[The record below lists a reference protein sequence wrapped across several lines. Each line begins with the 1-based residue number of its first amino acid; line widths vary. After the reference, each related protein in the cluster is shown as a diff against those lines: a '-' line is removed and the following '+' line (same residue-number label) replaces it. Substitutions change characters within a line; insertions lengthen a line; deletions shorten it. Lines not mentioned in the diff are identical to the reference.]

1 MPETAV
7 ISKPPV
13 QTGLQGLE
21 IFAGGLVQG
30 VGFRPFIYRLAHE
43 TGVAGWVKNTP
54 RGVQIR
60 IEGSVQAVESFCRR
74 LKTETPPLAAIS
86 SLQTVCCDP
95 AGYISFEIRDSGQAG
110 DKTALIMPDAATC
123 QDCVQEIF
131 DPVNRRYLYP
141 FTNCTNC
148 GPRYSIIES
157 LPYDRQNSSMKKF
170 RMCETCRREYEDP
183 LNRRF
188 HAQPNACP
196 ECGPHL
202 ELWSCR
208 GELISDHNRALLEAV
223 ERIKAGEIAAVK
235 GIGGFHLMADARNGE
250 AISRLRKRKNRP
262 EKPFALMYPSLEKVI
277 TDCRVNPVEK
287 QLLQAYE
294 SPIVLLKRKL
304 SDDLSPSI
312 AGGSPYY
319 GIMLPYSPLHHLLMR
334 LLGFPIAATS
344 GNYSDD
350 PVCTDENEALA
361 KLGRIADFLL
371 VHNRPI
377 IRRTDDSIV
386 RVVLGR
392 KLVLR
397 RARGY
402 APLPVTIENSCGE
415 ATACGGHQKNTVAAA
430 KGKDIFLS
438 PHLGDLSSR
447 AACDSFRAA
456 IENLHQTYN
465 LRPGVMVCDQH
476 PEYFS
481 SKYAGKSG
489 LPVIKVQHHYAHIL
503 SCMADNRVEGPV
515 LGVCWDGTGY
525 GDDGTIWGG
534 EFLTADKSGYRRA
547 AHFRTFPLPG
557 GEKAVTE
564 PRRCA
569 LGLLHEMCGDD
580 RYFPFGDAASAA
592 FTAVELKN
600 LRRMLKNGLNSPRTS
615 SAGRLFDAA
624 ASIMNV
630 RQRVSYEGQAGM
642 ELEYLAERV
651 ISSDSYSFK
660 LKDGGNLKVIDWEP
674 MFIEL
679 SGDLRNGVSRQLIS
693 ARFHNTLIEI
703 IYETALSI
711 NQKKVVLSGGCFQN
725 KYLLENSVRRLM
737 QGGFEPYWHHNIPP
751 NDGGIALGQI
761 IAAGSKTGA

>member
-7 ISKPPV
+7 ISKPSI

-21 IFAGGLVQG
+21 IFVGGLVQG
-30 VGFRPFIYRLAHE
+30 VGFRPFIYRMAHE
-43 TGVAGWVKNTP
+43 TGVAGWVSNTP
-54 RGVQIR
+54 QGAHICV
-60 IEGSVQAVESFCRR
+60 EGSAGDLESFIGR
-74 LKTETPPLAAIS
+74 LKKETPPLAAIG
-86 SLQTVCCDP
+86 SLQTSLCDP
-95 AGYISFEIRDSGQAG
+95 AGYLGFEIRNSDNSG

-123 QDCVQEIF
+123 KDCVKEIF
-131 DPVNRRYLYP
+131 DPANRRYLYP

-157 LPYDRQNSSMKKF
+157 VPYDRQNSSMKKF
-170 RMCETCRREYEDP
+170 RMCDTCRREYEDP

-202 ELWSCR
+202 ELWSR
-208 GELISDHNRALLEAV
+208 KGELISDHNRALFEAV

-250 AISRLRKRKNRP
+250 AIIRLRKRKNRP

-294 SPIVLLKRKL
+294 SPIVLLKRYL
-304 SDDLSPSI
+304 TDDLSPSI

-319 GIMLPYSPLHHLLMR
+319 GIMLPYSPLHHLLTRM
-334 LLGFPIAATS
+334 LGFPIVATS
-344 GNYSDD
+344 GNYCDE
-350 PVCTDENEALA
+350 PICTDEYEAVS
-361 KLGRIADFLL
+361 KLGSIADFFL

-377 IRRTDDSIV
+377 IHRTDDSIV

-402 APLPVTIENSCGE
+402 APLPVTIDNSCGNVS
-415 ATACGGHQKNTVAAA
+415 ACGGHQKNTVASA

-447 AACDSFRAA
+447 AACDSFREA
-456 IENLHQTYN
+456 IANINKTYN

-481 SKYAGKSG
+481 SKFAGKSG

-515 LGVCWDGTGY
+515 MGVCWDGTGY

-534 EFLTADKSGYRRA
+534 EFLIADKSGYRRA

-569 LGLLHEMCGDD
+569 LGLLHEISGDD
-580 RYFPFGDAASAA
+580 RYFRPGSGISAV
-592 FTAVELKN
+592 FSAVELKN
-600 LRRMLKNGLNSPRTS
+600 LRRMLDNGLNSPRTS

-642 ELEYLAERV
+642 ELEYLAESI
-651 ISSDSYSFK
+651 ISSDYYSFE
-660 LKDGGNLKVIDWEP
+660 LKNSNNLVVIDWEP
-674 MFIEL
+674 MIVEL
-679 SGDLRNGVSRQLIS
+679 TAGLKNGVSRQLMS

-703 IYETALSI
+703 IYETCLSI
-711 NQKKVVLSGGCFQN
+711 NQKKVVLTGGCFQN

-737 QGGFEPYWHHNIPP
+737 QGGFEPYWHNNIPP
-751 NDGGIALGQI
+751 NDGGLALGQI
-761 IAAGSKTGA
+761 IAASSKTGV